1 MERLSKMS
9 TSIRLFVAENIAQL
23 PWPDTEDGAYA
34 RAYLTPLIA
43 YGPQHFIENVT
54 TTYMALLI
62 DERIVLPLSLNRREY
77 QNSYVCSP
85 FTHYVTYA
93 IEELALVQP
102 AWLRRL
108 FAAILTLLG
117 LLGKACRMNQ
127 VLCVNN
133 WLLST
138 NLYPPLT
145 TQQLAD
151 ILDFLQKRFPHHAII
166 FRSLNAVTTA
176 DILADLACLG
186 CTPLGSR
193 QVWLVQPADPHALNA
208 KARWLLKRDLALISR
223 HGYTLVTNDT
233 LSAEDTTRIVELYN
247 MLYLEK
253 YSHSNPMFNERF
265 IRLALHERTL
275 QLIALKKKE
284 RIDAVLGYFC
294 RNGIMTTPLFGYDT
308 ALPQELGLYRMLS
321 AVLFQVARERGLL
334 LHESSGAA
342 QFKRN
347 RGAYGTIEYSAIY
360 HRHLPRRRRLY
371 WSLLAFLLNTI
382 GVPYMQRHRL

>member
-1 MERLSKMS
+1 MERLNRMS
-9 TSIRLFVAENIAQL
+9 TSIRLFVAENIAQV

-34 RAYLTPLIA
+34 RAYLTPLIE
-43 YGPQHFIENVT
+43 YSPQHFIENVT
-54 TTYMALLI
+54 TTYMALLV
-62 DERIVLPLSLNRREY
+62 DEQIVLPLSLNRHEY
-77 QNSYVCSP
+77 ENSYVCSP

-93 IEELALVQP
+93 IEELALIHPVWQ
-102 AWLRRL
+102 RRL
-108 FAAILTLLG
+108 FATILTLLG

-176 DILADLACLG
+176 DILADLTCLG

-193 QVWLVQPADPHALNA
+193 QVWLVHPADPRALNA

-223 HGYTLVTNDT
+223 HGYTLATNDR
-233 LSAEDTTRIVELYN
+233 LSAEDTARIVELYN
-247 MLYLEK
+247 KLYLEK
-253 YSHSNPMFNERF
+253 YSRSNPMFNERF
-265 IRLALHERTL
+265 IRLALREKTL
-275 QLIALKKKE
+275 QLIALKKDG
-284 RIDAVLGYFC
+284 RIDAVLGYFY

-321 AVLFQVARERGLL
+321 AILFQVARERGLL
-334 LHESSGAA
+334 LHERSGAA
-342 QFKRN
+342 KFKRN
-347 RGAYGTIEYSAIY
+347 HGAYGTIASRA
-360 HRHLPRRRRLY
+360 RSLPHLPRRCHLY
-371 WSLLAFLLNTI
+371 RSL
-382 GVPYMQRHRL
+382 P